1 MKKSKEYAVDIL
13 AFYNSNMH
21 KEDLKKLVMDYV
33 VKEVF
38 AKLTDEMQEIAKAR
52 NCNND
57 ICLEAIML
65 EQIDKWKAI
74 VRKVNKEV
82 PMLREDGFLKAL
94 QSVGLYEH
102 THNIKLEQFID
113 NKLSENEERTQA

>member
-1 MKKSKEYAVDIL
+1 MKKPKEYAVEIL

-52 NCNND
+52 NCTNN
-57 ICLEAIML
+57 ICLEAIIL
-65 EQIDKWKAI
+65 EQMNKWKAI

-82 PMLREDGFLKAL
+82 PMLREDGFLKAIP
-94 QSVGLYEH
+94 SIEGLL
-102 THNIKLEQFID
+102 K
-113 NKLSENEERTQA
+113 

>member
-33 VKEVF
+33 LKEVF
-38 AKLTDEMQEIAKAR
+38 AKLTDEMQEIAEAR
-52 NCNND
+52 KCTND
-57 ICLEAIML
+57 ICLEAIIL

-82 PMLREDGFLKAL
+82 PMLREDGFLRAL
-94 QSVGLYEH
+94 QSVGLFEH

-113 NKLSENEERTQA
+113 KKLEEDGGR